1 MSDQT
6 GFLYTLR
13 IVIFSFKMAV
23 KRDKALETTTSTFP
37 QLLHPLPH
45 LDVSLPA
52 NTSLQQLLQQRGPG
66 GASCCLL
73 VYIMISTGLVWVWRT
88 AAVTC
93 CRNPLGIHHRAVTKP
108 LPPDSVL
115 WIQISA
121 PTPCS
126 SFPSLKIPS
135 LPLPSDLG
143 MGHLWGCCDPGKHGW
158 GKHFEPDV
166 GSALS
171 ELNLGFLMTI
181 LVFKCIPVIP
191 ALSLCLHMKLHSFN
205 WVHRL

>member
-13 IVIFSFKMAV
+13 IGIFSFKMAV
-23 KRDKALETTTSTFP
+23 KRNKALETTTSTFP

-45 LDVSLPA
+45 LAVSLPA

-66 GASCCLL
+66 GASCCSL
-73 VYIMISTGLVWVWRT
+73 VCIMISAGLVWVLRA

-93 CRNPLGIHHRAVTKP
+93 CRNPLEIHHRAATKP
-108 LPPDSVL
+108 LPPDPVSVSRPQL
-115 WIQISA
+115 LHLV
-121 PTPCS
+121 P
-126 SFPSLKIPS
+126 PSHPWKNPA

-143 MGHLWGCCDPGKHGW
+143 MGQLWGCCDPGKHGW

-181 LVFKCIPVIP
+181 SVFKCIPVIP